1 MSNTSEIALQILNA
15 FIEYRQVFQ
24 SIARE
29 AKDCFEQAQW
39 RQLQN
44 ISSRRIDLYGSKV
57 RDVAHHISIADV
69 SEWHWSA
76 VKTEYAELVAMRAD
90 TELAETFFNSVYS
103 RLEGDHPSAQAQ
115 LFIPRERIDQSD
127 SVSIY
132 QQYSLK
138 NGAYDMLRNVLDDCG
153 FNIGWEYRRRDIRN
167 LMRYMRKQWIEGNDK
182 GSRIDADNSVDVINS
197 VFFRNKAAY
206 LVGRLN
212 GQDKQSPFVIA
223 LLLND
228 DGKLYVDTAVSHPDQ
243 VSVIFSF
250 TRAYFLVDAEAP
262 VQFIKFLHQLIP
274 LKSRAELYNS
284 IGFYKQGKAEFYR
297 DFIKHLS
304 HSDDAFC
311 SAEGVKGMVM
321 TVFTLPSYPVVFK
334 IIKDR
339 FASSKQVSRAV
350 VKDRY
355 ALVKHH
361 DRAGRLADTQE
372 FVNLQLPLNRF
383 PPELLA
389 ELEVLAASSIELAGD
404 QLLIKHVWIERRMTP
419 LNIYLQDALRHQGK
433 GQLFHGIN
441 EFGKCIRELA
451 AANIFAGDMLF
462 KNFGVTRHGRIVFYD
477 YDEIMYLTECNFRHI
492 PEAMYPE
499 QELASEPW
507 YSVGPA
513 DVFPEEFN
521 LLTACDRQ
529 IRELFNELHS
539 DLLKVEWWQ
548 KIQEQVES
556 GEMVDVYP
564 YRRNQRFER

>member
-15 FIEYRQVFQ
+15 FIEYRQIFQ

-29 AKDCFEQAQW
+29 AKDCFEQSQW
-39 RQLQN
+39 RQLQD
-44 ISSRRIDLYGSKV
+44 ISSRRIDLYALKV
-57 RDVAHHISIADV
+57 REVANQISVQAV
-69 SEWHWSA
+69 SGWRWSE
-76 VKTEYAELVAMRAD
+76 VKKEYAALVAVRAD

-103 RLEGDHPSAQAQ
+103 RIEGDHPSAQAQ
-115 LFIPRERIDQSD
+115 LFIPRERIKHSGSRGVYRQYLLS
-127 SVSIY
+127 SGIY
-132 QQYSLK
+132 
-138 NGAYDMLRNVLDDCG
+138 NMLRSMLDDCG
-153 FNIGWEYRRRDIRN
+153 FNIGWENRRRDICN
-167 LMRYMRKQWIEGNDK
+167 LMRYMREQWVEGAEK
-182 GSRIDADNSVDVINS
+182 GSQLASDNTVDVIHS
-197 VFFRNKAAY
+197 LFFRNKAAY

-212 GQDKQSPFVIA
+212 REGKQSPFVIA
-223 LLLND
+223 LLLNEE
-228 DGKLYVDTAVSHPDQ
+228 GKLYVDTAVSHPDQ

-262 VQFIKFLHQLIP
+262 VQFIEFLHQLIP

-297 DFIKHLS
+297 DFMKHLS
-304 HSDDAFC
+304 ESDDVFC
-311 SAEGVKGMVM
+311 PAEGIKGMVM

-339 FASSKQVSRAV
+339 FSSSKQVSRAV

-372 FVNLQLPLNRF
+372 FVNLQLPLARF
-383 PPELLA
+383 DPELLT
-389 ELEVLAASSIELAGD
+389 ELEAIAGSSVESTDD
-404 QLLIKHVWIERRMTP
+404 QLLIKHVWVERRMTP
-419 LNIYLQDALRHQGK
+419 LNMYLQEALQQENEE
-433 GQLFHGIN
+433 QLFHGIN
-441 EFGKCIRELA
+441 EFGKCIKELA

-477 YDEIMYLTECNFRHI
+477 YDEIMYLTACNFRHI

-499 QELASEPW
+499 QELADEPW

-521 LLTACDRQ
+521 LLTACDRK
-529 IRELFNELHS
+529 IRKLFNELHS
-539 DLLKVEWWQ
+539 ELLTVEWWQ
-548 KIQEQVES
+548 KVQKQVEE
-556 GEMVDVYP
+556 GDIVDLYP
-564 YRRNQRFER
+564 YRRHQRFER